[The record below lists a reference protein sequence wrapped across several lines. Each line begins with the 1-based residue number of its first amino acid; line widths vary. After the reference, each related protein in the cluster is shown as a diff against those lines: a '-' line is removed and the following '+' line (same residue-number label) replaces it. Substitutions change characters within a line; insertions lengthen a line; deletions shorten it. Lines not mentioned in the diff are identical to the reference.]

1 MLSLPYY
8 SFITPPF
15 PGGSLTLFP
24 PFFFSGTVFSYGI
37 LIDFYILQDF
47 AKSIVN
53 EYGCTSF
60 RARAF
65 PFMDKLKYQFDCF
78 SGFLICH

>member
-37 LIDFYILQDF
+37 LIVFYILQDF

-65 PFMDKLKYQFDCF
+65 PFLAAWKNTL
-78 SGFLICH
+78 